1 MEKAVPDNLTL
12 LLEGYSKGDKLALEK
27 ILPVVYSELHRISS
41 SYLRKEYKN
50 ITLQTTELVHEA
62 YIKLFGNQNLSW
74 QNRAH
79 FFAIAANSMRQILV
93 DYARKKIAQK
103 RGGDFTRVSL
113 FEGIILLD
121 GSDEKIIA
129 LDEALKKLS
138 EFDPQLSQIVELRFF
153 SGLSIEETSNVLNVS
168 ESTIKREWN
177 VAKAWLYRE
186 INQN

>member
-1 MEKAVPDNLTL
+1 MENSSSNNLTL
-12 LLEGYSKGDKLALEK
+12 LLEGYSRGDKVALEK
-27 ILPVVYSELHRISS
+27 IIPIVYRELHRISS

-62 YIKLFGNQNLSW
+62 YLKLFGDQNLNW

-121 GSDEKIIA
+121 GSDEKIIELDKA
-129 LDEALKKLS
+129 LSKLS
-138 EFDPQLSQIVELRFF
+138 EFDQRLSKIVELRFF
-153 SGLSIEETSNVLNVS
+153 SGLTIEETANVLNVS
-168 ESTIKREWN
+168 DSTIKREWN
-177 VAKAWLYRE
+177 IAKAWLFRE
-186 INQN
+186 INKT